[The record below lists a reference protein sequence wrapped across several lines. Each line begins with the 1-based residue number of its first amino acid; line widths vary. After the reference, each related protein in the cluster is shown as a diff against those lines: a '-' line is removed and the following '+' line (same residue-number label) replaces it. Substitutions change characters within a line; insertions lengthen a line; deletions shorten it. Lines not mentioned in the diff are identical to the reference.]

1 MSKPLFP
8 KFVSPPRPD
17 GALVNIKSMKES
29 KYFKL
34 EELLKSDTALA
45 AQIENLP
52 SWSDVENLLDL
63 AVFVLDP
70 IREAWGQPLI
80 VTSGYRS
87 TRLNVAVGGVPT
99 SAHVEG
105 CAVDITLCSWSTRKI
120 SELYNLIAKM
130 VDDGFIYVD
139 QVIYYRKKKII
150 HISND
155 LPCRKQFIVK

>member
-1 MSKPLFP
+1 MPL
-8 KFVSPPRPD
+8 R
-17 GALVNIKSMKES
+17 ALVNIHTMRES

-34 EELLKSDTALA
+34 EELLRSDTALS

-52 SWSDVENLLDL
+52 SWADVENLEEL
-63 AVFVLDP
+63 AVLVLDP

-87 TRLNVAVGGVPT
+87 PQLNAAVGGVPT
-99 SAHVEG
+99 SAHMEG
-105 CAVDITLCSWSTRKI
+105 CAVDVALCSWSTRKV
-120 SELYNLIAKM
+120 SELYNLIAWM
-130 VDDGFIYVD
+130 VESGSIDID

-150 HISND
+150 HVSND

>member
-1 MSKPLFP
+1 
-8 KFVSPPRPD
+8 
-17 GALVNIKSMKES
+17 MKES

-52 SWSDVENLLDL
+52 SWTDVENLLDL
-63 AVFVLDP
+63 AVLVLDP

-80 VTSGYRS
+80 VNSGYRS
-87 TRLNVAVGGVPT
+87 PQLNAVVGGVPT
-99 SAHVEG
+99 SAHMEG
-105 CAVDITLCSWSTRKI
+105 CAVDITLCSWSTRKV
-120 SELYNLIAKM
+120 SELYGLIANM
-130 VDDGFIYVD
+130 VDDGVIDID
-139 QVIYYRKKKII
+139 QVIYYRKKRII

>member
-1 MSKPLFP
+1 
-8 KFVSPPRPD
+8 
-17 GALVNIKSMKES
+17 MKES

-52 SWSDVENLLDL
+52 TWNDVINLNYL
-63 AVFVLDP
+63 AVKVLDP

-80 VTSGYRS
+80 VTSGFRS
-87 TRLNVAVGGVPT
+87 TQLNAAVGGVPT
-99 SAHVEG
+99 SSHMEG
-105 CAVDITLCSWSTRKI
+105 CAVDVVLPNWSTRKV
-120 SELYNLIAKM
+120 SELYNLIQWLVESGA
-130 VDDGFIYVD
+130 VDID
-139 QVIYYRKKKII
+139 QVIYYRKKKMI